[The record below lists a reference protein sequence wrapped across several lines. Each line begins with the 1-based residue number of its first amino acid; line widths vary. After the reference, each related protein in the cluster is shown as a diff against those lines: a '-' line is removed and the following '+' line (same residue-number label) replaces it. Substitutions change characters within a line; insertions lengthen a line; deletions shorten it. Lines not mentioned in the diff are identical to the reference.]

1 MITISSCISND
12 LMPASIVAAVV
23 VELLVFVVVDRR
35 KRTVM
40 TLAAVVQR
48 THYSASVRINPFFH
62 RMNSVRIN
70 VIRMSS
76 IRINVIRMASVRI
89 NVIRMSSVR
98 IHVIGMA
105 TRGVNPVSDVV
116 LEVGEG
122 VLGVDAVLPRLVVE
136 HGVLLHVPVGPHR
149 STIIVSVSD
158 LIG

>member
-1 MITISSCISND
+1 
-12 LMPASIVAAVV
+12 MPASVVAAVV

-40 TLAAVVQR
+40 TLAAVAQR

-62 RMNSVRIN
+62 RMNSVWIN
-70 VIRMSS
+70 VIG
-76 IRINVIRMASVRI
+76 VASVRI
-89 NVIRMSSVR
+89 NVIGVSSVR
-98 IHVIGMA
+98 INVIRVASVRINVIGMA
-105 TRGVNPVSDVV
+105 AGGVNPVSDVV
-116 LEVGEG
+116 LEVGKG

-149 STIIVSVSD
+149 STIIVSVSVSVSD